1 VVRVH
6 NTHTSTFHPL
16 VTTIL
21 DAQHKFKDAFVGR
34 FPAATKEKVGTRDA
48 FYLHGRLLVP
58 AEASDVIKTLCSIF
72 HDRLHD
78 SAQAAR
84 DRLRAAGIFVEG
96 IGATMD
102 HYVATCVCQLA
113 RTPTEPRQVGEMIL
127 PARYP
132 PGAAIMA
139 DYAPLEKTSDGYVAV
154 FVVLDTATRYAT
166 LSPVKEMTAA
176 ASTHALNEW
185 RCLFGTPLML
195 LTDGGSHFKGE
206 VLDWCAYHSIAVNT
220 STAHHH
226 ESVGAAEKLVQR
238 VKRALR
244 ALLPPDKHGG
254 GADTSAPGYR
264 DWVPLL
270 PDLQAAIND
279 APLKA
284 RCGFSPRRLFLAG
297 AAQSADNF
305 LRGLPAEDAEQNLLH
320 LIEATMAFREW
331 AELGLGVHGLHSKVK
346 HDKALV
352 PYNPNTGATAPEVGE
367 WVLVHNPKGGH
378 GVNHYYMGPF
388 IVTALEAVDG
398 RPTGFLT
405 VAEVLSG
412 IHPGEPGY
420 PARGK
425 PVEVHVD
432 RLWPFNPER
441 LTADFLMRR
450 KLPEGW
456 YTVHG
461 IVKGP
466 NAKGMFLVDWM
477 HGVRTWEFPSVLCDT
492 RAFQLYCSE
501 MGLTPQ
507 GRWPRG
513 KKPAKA

>member
-1 VVRVH
+1 
-6 NTHTSTFHPL
+6 
-16 VTTIL
+16 
-21 DAQHKFKDAFVGR
+21 
-34 FPAATKEKVGTRDA
+34 
-48 FYLHGRLLVP
+48 
-58 AEASDVIKTLCSIF
+58 
-72 HDRLHD
+72 
-78 SAQAAR
+78 
-84 DRLRAAGIFVEG
+84 
-96 IGATMD
+96 
-102 HYVATCVCQLA
+102 
-113 RTPTEPRQVGEMIL
+113 
-127 PARYP
+127 
-132 PGAAIMA
+132 
-139 DYAPLEKTSDGYVAV
+139 
-154 FVVLDTATRYAT
+154 
-166 LSPVKEMTAA
+166 
-176 ASTHALNEW
+176 
-185 RCLFGTPLML
+185 
-195 LTDGGSHFKGE
+195 
-206 VLDWCAYHSIAVNT
+206 
-220 STAHHH
+220 
-226 ESVGAAEKLVQR
+226 
-238 VKRALR
+238 
-244 ALLPPDKHGG
+244 
-254 GADTSAPGYR
+254 
-264 DWVPLL
+264 VPLL